1 MNNTYTLWQLLKE
14 QKMLI
19 TVPMIQR
26 DYAQGRRGKEYI
38 RTTFLQNIYDCLLQ
52 GKILELTLDFVY
64 GNTAKQ
70 KFFPL
75 DGQQRLT
82 TLWLVHWY
90 LAFRLEYLKNEDV
103 EDALKRFRYQT
114 RSSSSDFCERL
125 CGEMAKTN
133 PNDVGNVT
141 EYVKK
146 QAWFFADWTQDPT
159 INAMLRTLGGDQE
172 KQEINPESNNDV
184 KKQEADIAH
193 IEAIFG
199 SLERDELEK
208 CWVNLTENK
217 KITFELMIIG
227 TEQLPISD
235 DLYIKMNARGKKLTD
250 FENFKADWIKDMRNN
265 PVLAEKDGDK
275 TYVQKYTEK
284 LDQEWTDVFW
294 NSRISSDPKNFDGN
308 IDSMFFSFINR
319 FVLNQL
325 CLENI
330 NVSYYN
336 SSKHIA
342 TDDEIKTLQKNFDF
356 LYGTGLGRKKK
367 SNDDSMIEYKGYE
380 PYRKFLGED
389 NLQVLDKIFTN
400 LCRTELKNLSFS
412 GLEEDEETSES
423 SHSEILCHFLPQ
435 YSEDTGL
442 VATTLKE
449 RIYFHAMCLFLEKP
463 NWDQDYLED
472 WKRVVQNLVENA
484 AIENLDAMIGCLR
497 EIDGLGKLLREKD
510 WEVYENLHEYT
521 MGSSTGQLADQWKE
535 EMEKAKKIKEEP
547 SWKEKIIAAEK
558 HAFFR
563 GTIRFLY
570 TGPDGKTDWNNFHTK
585 FGNAQK
591 LFPSSNSNTVGW
603 ETIKNFLGGFSS
615 FDELNDASMGKS
627 YFFTTIGFH
636 ARNCCWKKNILCN
649 SKPDMVEKVH
659 YFLLQTNDTS
669 AKDDVYDNFLNS
681 NAVQVLSKRDY
692 NHKYRYHNSKGWG
705 VLRDSHSTEGIFV
718 KETHLSRNKLLLTLS
733 KAKKIQFKD
742 NTIDLKRDFLWGK
755 EMYFIYK
762 DKEYCWFTDWDSN
775 NWIRLGKNKEHCF
788 EWTEEMDEKTFLP
801 TLENFFN

>member
-38 RTTFLQNIYDCLLQ
+38 RATFLQNIYDCLLQ
-52 GKILELTLDFVY
+52 GKIPELTLDFVY
-64 GNTAKQ
+64 GNTVKQ

-90 LAFRLEYLKNEDV
+90 LAFRLEYLKNEEV
-103 EDALKRFRYQT
+103 KDALKRFRYQT

-125 CGEMAKTN
+125 CDEMAKTN
-133 PNDVGNVT
+133 SNDVGNVT

-146 QAWFFADWTQDPT
+146 QAWFFTDWTQDPT

-172 KQEINPESNNDV
+172 KQESNPESNPDV
-184 KKQEADIAH
+184 KKQDADMAH

-199 SLERDELEK
+199 SLGRDELEN
-208 CWVNLTENK
+208 CWGNLTENK

-342 TDDEIKTLQKNFDF
+342 TDDKIKTLQKNFNF
-356 LYGTGLGRKKK
+356 LYGTGLGRKRK

-380 PYRKFLGED
+380 PYRKFLGEN

-412 GLEEDEETSES
+412 GLEEDEETNES
-423 SHSEILCHFLPQ
+423 SHSEIFCHFLPQ

-463 NWDQDYLED
+463 NWDQDHYLED

-484 AIENLDAMIGCLR
+484 AIEDLDAMIGCLR
-497 EIDGLGKLLREKD
+497 EIDGLGKLLREKAWNIYD
-510 WEVYENLHEYT
+510 NLHEYV
-521 MGSSTGQLADQWKE
+521 MKSPNSQLAIQWKE
-535 EMEKAKKIKEEP
+535 EVEKAKKINDEP
-547 SWKEKIIAAEK
+547 IWKEKIIAAEK

-570 TGPDGKTDWNNFHTK
+570 TGLNGNPDWEK
-585 FGNAQK
+585 FDEKFRNAQEF
-591 LFPSSNSNTVGW
+591 FPPNTNNIKPK
-603 ETIKNFLGGFSS
+603 TIQSFLKQFSS
-615 FDELNDASMGKS
+615 FDELNEASNGKS

-636 ARNCCWKKNILCN
+636 TRNCCWKKNILCN
-649 SKPDMVEKVH
+649 SEPRMVEKVH
-659 YFLLQTNDTS
+659 NFLLKNNNTTITDKIYS
-669 AKDDVYDNFLNS
+669 CFLES
-681 NAVQVLSKRDY
+681 DAVQFLSERAY
-692 NHKYRYHNSKGWG
+692 NYKYRYHDSKDWG
-705 VLRDSHSTEGIFV
+705 VLRDSHSTEGIFIT
-718 KETHLSRNKLLLTLS
+718 EAHLSRNRFLLTLNN
-733 KAKKIQFKD
+733 ADLIQLKED
-742 NTIDLKRDFLWGK
+742 AIDLKKDFLWGK
-755 EMYFIYK
+755 EIYFK
-762 DKEYCWFTDWDSN
+762 FKGKEYCWFTEWDRK
-775 NWIRLGKNKEHCF
+775 NWIRLGKNKESCF
-788 EWTEEMDEKTFLP
+788 EWLDGMDENTFLDE
-801 TLENFFN
+801 LKNL